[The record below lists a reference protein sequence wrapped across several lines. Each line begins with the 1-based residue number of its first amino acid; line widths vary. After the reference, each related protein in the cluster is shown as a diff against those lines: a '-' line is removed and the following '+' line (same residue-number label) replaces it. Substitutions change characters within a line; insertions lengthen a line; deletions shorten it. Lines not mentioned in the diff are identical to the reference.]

1 MPLLTS
7 CTWGNMKRKIKKAR
21 LGSGERFEA
30 VAEAARKSGAKDP
43 EAVAAAVGRKTL
55 GKAKFQKLAAKGL
68 RRYWRKK
75 KGA

>member
-1 MPLLTS
+1 
-7 CTWGNMKRKIKKAR
+7 MKRKIKKAR

-30 VAEAARKSGAKDP
+30 VAEAARKSGAEDP